1 MSHLSLFYL
10 WQERSVAVIPFPDKL
25 SPALEYHLSAVR
37 FCPRLSQRCCLAQV
51 SLPDGAEKD
60 AARVPPRSS
69 PLGRFCC
76 FVSARLPLWG
86 SSPGCYG
93 VSHGQIVCSSAPAV
107 CNLLPVAEAAAAGLP
122 CLVALAAEAE
132 LSIPPGTGLG
142 VMLVAGDLPC
152 LAFYRDTGL
161 LATSLPGSGMC
172 IMGFSLQIW

>member
-10 WQERSVAVIPFPDKL
+10 WQERSVAVIPFPDKP
-25 SPALEYHLSAVR
+25 SPALEYHLSAVG

-69 PLGRFCC
+69 PLGGFCC
-76 FVSARLPLWG
+76 FVSAKLPLWG

-107 CNLLPVAEAAAAGLP
+107 CNLLPVAEAAAAGLL
-122 CLVALAAEAE
+122 CLVALAQHPSWDRAR
-132 LSIPPGTGLG
+132 GD
-142 VMLVAGDLPC
+142 AGGWGP
-152 LAFYRDTGL
+152 A
-161 LATSLPGSGMC
+161 LPGV
-172 IMGFSLQIW
+172 L